1 MSLLFNVLFAWKC
14 KSTHHKLALDAL
26 TQLRGPDALRWQ
38 NLFLKNI
45 EPYLEGSK
53 APDDRFKDFKN
64 HVLHVAESNWGG
76 AVAAAAKWYAMTLE
90 SLRSEDWATAV
101 YRAGVLSHYYT
112 DPIQPFHTGQSDAEG
127 NIHRAAEWSIAQG
140 YDELRQILLQD
151 LGGWPEVTVP
161 GGADWLSRMVT
172 AGAEAAHPHYQPL
185 IDHYDVH
192 VGVKNPPAG
201 MDQEF
206 KDRIARLIGHAVVG
220 FARILE
226 KCFSEAASDPPHTSV
241 TLDGV
246 LSALAIPIHFVT
258 KRMADGKERAIVEA
272 AYRELQAT
280 GRVKDALSEDDRSIR
295 ELHTTEV
302 LKTTE
307 AALDAKPVGPTG
319 AKYASGT
326 PARGA
331 KATAPAKRVATRLES
346 PPARTE
352 AKPAAPAAP
361 PQKPPIAA
369 AAAEK
374 TKVPPPVV
382 AAPSPVKAEPPKAEP
397 PKVETPKVEAAKPA
411 PVKVE
416 PPKAEAPNVEP
427 AMVEAPKP
435 APVAPPAPAALETPK
450 PVVAKSEPVP
460 VPSPSEPVAETPK
473 PRNEPSPAVL
483 KVVGPEK
490 PLSSEVA
497 ETKPS
502 APAAALP
509 APTLKPAPA
518 PEPVT
523 LATKSP
529 QQNPASE
536 PTREAAAPAKASSG
550 RAPRFYLD
558 MDDPIVD
565 APSIGPKTADR
576 LQAAGI
582 RTVADFLDADIDA
595 LAKRLNQKQM
605 AADVLMEWQQ
615 QAALMIRTPE
625 LRGHDVQILVACGIT
640 ESEDLLSIEP
650 EALLDLVDTFCMSP
664 EGERVLRDSKPPD
677 LEEVQEWIVAAAQAR
692 PLPEVRKAA

>member
-53 APDDRFKDFKN
+53 APDDRFKDFRN
-64 HVLHVAESNWGG
+64 HVLHVAENNWGG

-90 SLRSEDWATAV
+90 SLRSEDWTTAV

-140 YDELRQILLQD
+140 YDELRQILLKD

-161 GGADWLSRMVT
+161 GGSDWLARMVT

-206 KDRIARLIGHAVVG
+206 KDRIARLIGHAAVG

-226 KCFSEAASDPPHTSV
+226 KCFTEAAAEPPNTSV

-280 GRVKDALSEDDRSIR
+280 GRVKNALTEDDRSIR
-295 ELHTTEV
+295 QLHTTEV

-307 AALDAKPVGPTG
+307 AALDSKPIGPTG
-319 AKYASGT
+319 AKYASGA

-331 KATAPAKRVATRLES
+331 TVKRVATRLES

-352 AKPAAPAAP
+352 AKPTAPATAPQKPAVAATTAEKKSPPPAAAAPAAVKLEPPKVEPPKVEAPKVEASKPVPVKAELPKVESPKVEPAKVETPKPAPAPAAP
-361 PQKPPIAA
+361 PAS
-369 AAAEK
+369 
-374 TKVPPPVV
+374 VV
-382 AAPSPVKAEPPKAEP
+382 
-397 PKVETPKVEAAKPA
+397 
-411 PVKVE
+411 
-416 PPKAEAPNVEP
+416 
-427 AMVEAPKP
+427 VEAPKP
-435 APVAPPAPAALETPK
+435 VAAK
-450 PVVAKSEPVP
+450 PEPVP
-460 VPSPSEPVAETPK
+460 VPAPDEPVVETPK
-473 PRNEPSPAVL
+473 PRNEPSPAIL
-483 KVVGPEK
+483 KVVGPDK
-490 PLSSEVA
+490 PLATEAA
-497 ETKPS
+497 EPKPS
-502 APAAALP
+502 APVISAPP
-509 APTLKPAPA
+509 ATPKSAPA
-518 PEPVT
+518 PEP
-523 LATKSP
+523 AEPAAKSP
-529 QQNPASE
+529 PPKPAAE
-536 PTREAAAPAKASSG
+536 PIRETAAPAKTNSG
-550 RAPRFYLD
+550 RGPRFYLD

-595 LAKRLNQKQM
+595 LAKKLNQKQM

-615 QAALMIRTPE
+615 QAALMIRVPE

-640 ESEDLLSIEP
+640 EPEDLLSIEP
-650 EALLDLVDTFCMSP
+650 ENMLDLTDTFCMSP

-677 LEEVQEWIVAAAQAR
+677 LEEIQEWVVAAAQAR